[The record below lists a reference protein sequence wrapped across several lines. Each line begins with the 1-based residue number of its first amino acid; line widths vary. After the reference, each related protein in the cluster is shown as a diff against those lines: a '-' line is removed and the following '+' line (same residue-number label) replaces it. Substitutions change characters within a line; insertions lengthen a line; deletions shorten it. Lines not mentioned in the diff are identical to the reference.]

1 MNFRSYIYATT
12 AGCADRE
19 ATLAIM
25 NAIAD
30 RLEVIAARN
39 PALGWQVIPLVEA
52 EDFDDFDVDAQ
63 LLAPVTGGR
72 LPALNVNLSFD
83 IDRGVDGDP
92 EIDALLAAHGMV
104 LLTRIPADDPPLAGE
119 A

>member
-1 MNFRSYIYATT
+1 MNFRNYVYATT
-12 AGCADRE
+12 EGCADRE
-19 ATLAIM
+19 ATLAVM
-25 NAIAD
+25 NAIAE
-30 RLEVIAARN
+30 RLEAITTRN
-39 PALGWQVIPLVEA
+39 PGLGWQVIPLVEP

-83 IDRGVDGDP
+83 IDRCADGDP

-104 LLTRIPADDPPLAGE
+104 LVARIPDD
-119 A
+119 